1 MSTRH
6 FLGTGDLPSTI
17 KAHGRF
23 SNQDQLFE
31 RALCHAPGSLFKEIY
46 DLFSR
51 DALTDK
57 GSGSYYLH
65 AIIGNVYSGGL
76 ETIYAVA
83 GHNAIPILDLT
94 TITNKALKTLTI
106 RELGQYILE
115 TPPRCAII
123 LSLLDT
129 ATNARLAKVVV
140 WLSRQQLDLRFRRL
154 IFCLV
159 ADSTQA
165 TSGMQIHR
173 FPGSIDDKVQMLLY
187 KLPIAFTGD
196 SSRLRPVADAMS
208 DYAVFQPNIWR
219 CVDSDP
225 GTPTDAFLSTL
236 MFQVHRR
243 MSLQL
248 DTSLDNYPS
257 FETEWRRSLCDDLQK
272 NLNPTPDSTC
282 QGIHRVLPAGVSRG
296 DAMRCIQTALP
307 RNLTDPYAL
316 TVASDAVDDRCGT
329 IAITQRTHHILVH
342 LQCSVDPRIM
352 SQVCG
357 ELRTGHR
364 LIVQEM
370 DTRFKSLQGEIEI
383 LKDLIVSGIKRTPD
397 SDTRQCAKKSC
408 SRAVSDRFSDGRRK
422 KQCVACIESGNKSR
436 IKQ

>member
-1 MSTRH
+1 
-6 FLGTGDLPSTI
+6 
-17 KAHGRF
+17 
-23 SNQDQLFE
+23 
-31 RALCHAPGSLFKEIY
+31 LCHTPDSLFREIY

-51 DALTDK
+51 DAPTDK
-57 GSGSYYLH
+57 GCGAYYLH
-65 AIIGNVYSGGL
+65 AIVGNVYSGGL

-83 GHNAIPILDLT
+83 RHNAIPVLDLT
-94 TITNKALKTLTI
+94 KITNKALQTLTI

-115 TPPRCAII
+115 TPPRCAIV

-129 ATNARLAKVVV
+129 TTNSRLTKVVG
-140 WLSRQQLDLRFRRL
+140 WLSRQQLDLRFRRI

-165 TSGMQIHR
+165 PSGLQIHR

-187 KLPIAFTGD
+187 KAPIAFTAD
-196 SSRLRPVADAMS
+196 STLLRPIAKAMS

-225 GTPTDAFLSTL
+225 GSTIEAFLSTL

-257 FETEWRRSLCDDLQK
+257 FETDWRRSLCDDLQK

-282 QGIHRVLPAGVSRG
+282 QGIHRVLPAGVSKR

-307 RNLTDPYAL
+307 PGLTDPYAL
-316 TVASDAVDDRCGT
+316 TVVSDAVDDRCGT
-329 IAITQRTHHILVH
+329 IAITQRTHHVVVH
-342 LQCSVDPRIM
+342 LQCTVDPLIM

-370 DTRFKSLQGEIEI
+370 DSRFKSLQGEIEI
-383 LKDLIVSGIKRTPD
+383 LKDLIVGGIKRPPLND
-397 SDTRQCAKKSC
+397 LRQCAKKSC
-408 SRAVSDRFSDGRRK
+408 SRAVRDRFSDGRWK
-422 KQCVACIESGNKSR
+422 KQCPACIESGNKSR
-436 IKQ
+436 KKSVLKM